1 MNTKENIMTEIEQA
15 AIMAADQAI
24 KKYTMQE
31 MKKKK
36 DYRFRNTKLL
46 LKNYNSLK
54 AHLQNA
60 KDDINEIND
69 IINDENIEISKRDE
83 LYIKSIRQSKFRTLI
98 MLAHI
103 DTAMTQL
110 KDKMKSKDQYDKYRA
125 VEEVYIHNKTYERT
139 AEELNCGNA
148 TVRRWEKEATN
159 ELSILLFGVDGMKI
173 DL

>member
-1 MNTKENIMTEIEQA
+1 MDANEKNITNIEQV
-15 AIMAADQAI
+15 AIMAAEQTI

-31 MKKKK
+31 TKKKK

-46 LKNYNSLK
+46 LKNYNSLN
-54 AHLQNA
+54 AHLENT
-60 KDDINEIND
+60 KDDIKEINN
-69 IINDENIEISKRDE
+69 IINDDERELSIRDE

-98 MLAHI
+98 MLTHI
-103 DTAMTQL
+103 DFAMDQL
-110 KDKMKSKDQYDKYRA
+110 KKKMKDKDQYDKYR
-125 VEEVYIHNKTYERT
+125 VIEEIYINNRTYERT

-159 ELSILLFGVDGMKI
+159 ELSIFLFGIDGMKI